1 MLDGNETDE
10 QHEGLKAK
18 AKANANANVNRP
30 LLLLQLDKFMMKDSY
45 L

>member
-10 QHEGLKAK
+10 QHEGLK